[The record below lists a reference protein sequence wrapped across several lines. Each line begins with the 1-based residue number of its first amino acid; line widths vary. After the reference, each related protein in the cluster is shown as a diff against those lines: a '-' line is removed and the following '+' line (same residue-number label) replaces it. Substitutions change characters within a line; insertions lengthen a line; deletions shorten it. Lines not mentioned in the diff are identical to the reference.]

1 MNAQSTEFPLE
12 LLGDPV
18 AVKKHLD
25 ALEAQNKVNW
35 GSELADLVRDTE
47 MMVRESKDP
56 DLMIKFAKFLVDYVG
71 WGSAAKRQVDAQ
83 NSKPVF
89 HITINKNTHALKV
102 QTLDP
107 DTNDVTDVF
116 TMDGVSPTAAM
127 VSALDINNDILTMD
141 A

>member
-1 MNAQSTEFPLE
+1 MKQQAEFPIE

-18 AVKKHLD
+18 AVRKHLD
-25 ALEAQNKVNW
+25 AIEAQNKVMW
-35 GSELADLVRDTE
+35 GTDLASFVQDTE
-47 MMVRESKDP
+47 MLVRESKDP

-83 NSKPVF
+83 SNKPVF

-102 QTLDP
+102 HTMDP
-107 DTNDVTDVF
+107 DTHEVTDVF
-116 TMDGVSPTAAM
+116 TMDGVSPSAAM
-127 VSALDINNDILTMD
+127 ASALDINNDILTLD